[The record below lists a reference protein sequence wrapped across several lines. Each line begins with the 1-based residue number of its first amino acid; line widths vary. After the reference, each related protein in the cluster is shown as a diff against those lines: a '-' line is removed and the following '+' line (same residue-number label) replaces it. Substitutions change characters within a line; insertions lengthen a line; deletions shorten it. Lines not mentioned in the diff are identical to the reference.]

1 MRERIKKEIK
11 SWAIVIAIVMLIR
24 ATIVEGMMI
33 PTGSMEKTILI
44 GDAILFNR
52 FIYGVKIP
60 YTTQTLIRGRMP
72 KPGEIIAFKSP
83 LENKN
88 LVKRCIASE
97 GDTVEII
104 NRIVYLNGKAVSEP
118 YVQHT
123 DSIIYQG
130 LEWNEAIQ
138 ELWQKGELYKY
149 LAPQLAM
156 DNFGPVVIPED
167 HIFAMGDNR
176 ENSFDARHWGPLHK
190 KYLLGK
196 PLVTYLSIDLGGP
209 AQNLL
214 EVLRFWRW
222 RGIRLDRIGH
232 LILS

>member
-1 MRERIKKEIK
+1 MREKIKNEIK
-11 SWAIVIAIVMLIR
+11 SWVMVIAIVMLIR

-52 FIYGVKIP
+52 FIYGIKIP
-60 YTTQTLIRGRMP
+60 YTTKTLIPGRMP
-72 KPGEIIAFKSP
+72 KPGEIVAFKSP

-88 LVKRCIASE
+88 IVKRCIASE

-130 LEWNEAIQ
+130 VEWNEAIQ

-149 LAPQLAM
+149 LAPQLVM

-176 ENSFDARHWGPLHK
+176 ENSFDTRHWGPLHK